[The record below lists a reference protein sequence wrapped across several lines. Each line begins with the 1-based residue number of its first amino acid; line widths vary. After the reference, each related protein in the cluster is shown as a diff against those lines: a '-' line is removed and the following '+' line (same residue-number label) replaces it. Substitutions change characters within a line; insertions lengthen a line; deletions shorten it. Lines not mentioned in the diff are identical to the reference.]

1 MGDFVQSVLGIQTCH
16 SRKIQE
22 DSSKVP
28 EHFQDLYQQSVS
40 GLNPG
45 QQQQVQNLLRE
56 FSPRDNMILEKLI

>member
-1 MGDFVQSVLGIQTCH
+1 MNLSDNVRRIKKGSVIAMGDFVQSVLGIQTCH

-28 EHFQDLYQQSVS
+28 EHLQDLYQQSIS

-45 QQQQVQNLLRE
+45 QQ
-56 FSPRDNMILEKLI
+56 